1 MQTASLVL
9 PATLMVTASHV
20 QHVTLMVT
28 ASLAPVVVTLT
39 QPARLSQSV
48 QIA

>member
-1 MQTASLVL
+1 MTLIVSLV
-9 PATLMVTASHV
+9 
-20 QHVTLMVT
+20 QHAILMVT

-39 QPARLSQSV
+39 QPARLFQSV